1 MEYYEIKQ
9 KKKKGKKAKKAVV
22 KAKAK
27 PQPLPRSVKAL
38 LQYLGKSETGISQSS
53 RLPQRIQ
60 PTEQSIT
67 INLAGLERVSAP
79 PAQDVLRSFIAGTKE
94 RTGQN
99 IQTAFQQQTYD
110 QVSQLKKQLEEAEK
124 EQKKYEG
131 RLKQGEDV
139 LGQLASSTTNKGI
152 TQKQLSQTEAQ
163 LRQEL
168 EQIKKQVVSSERQMS
183 DSASSASRDYRQIR
197 QNMGRFY
204 KSQGYNLAGQA
215 FGDANLYDGVNPAV
229 LSGNEYNLQQEARND
244 FFGVLSDIQGLG
256 KTQVAV
262 GSPTATYSS
271 LSRPDSY
278 VAPSF
283 SGGLARSS
291 GSSAPPAPKPKMIKI
306 KVKKA
311 KGGGATASQIREQGQ
326 AVAEAVAGGGEAQV
340 GLSFASPMAETPTS
354 RALRERL
361 AEYAGTSKSKV
372 KLTIKGRGAGAKY
385 AKIQSD
391 IEKLKKSGLT
401 GSELIAQIKQ
411 LHGANI
417 TFA

>member
-168 EQIKKQVVSSERQMS
+168 EQIKKQVVSSERQS
-183 DSASSASRDYRQIR
+183 RQFVDSASSGYRQVR
-197 QNMGRFY
+197 ESMGRFY
-204 KSQGYNLAGQA
+204 KSQGYTLAGQA
-215 FGDANLYDGVNPAV
+215 FGDANLYDGENPAV
-229 LSGNEYNLQQEARND
+229 LSGKEYNLQEQARDN
-244 FFGVLSDIQGLG
+244 FYGVLSDIHALG

-271 LSRPDSY
+271 LSRPSSY
-278 VAPSF
+278 VPPTFA
-283 SGGLARSS
+283 GGLARSS
-291 GSSAPPAPKPKMIKI
+291 GSSAPPASAPKKIKI

-326 AVAEAVAGGGEAQV
+326 AVAETVAGGGEVEV
-340 GLSFASPMAETPTS
+340 GLSPMPETPTS
-354 RALRERL
+354 KALRARL
-361 AEYAGTSKSKV
+361 AELAGTTKSKV
-372 KLTIKGRGAGAKY
+372 KLGIKGRGAGVKY
-385 AKIQSD
+385 GAITSD
-391 IEKLKKSGLT
+391 IETLTKSGLS
-401 GSELIAQIKQ
+401 GGALLSAIKQ
-411 LHGANI
+411 KYGANI
-417 TFA
+417 SFM